1 MRSTLRLG
9 ALLIATILVAAP
21 ALAQSP
27 SGGDEGDDKVVFR
40 MGLVNDIDSLNP
52 FKALELPSYEIISL
66 QYNLLI
72 EFSQEDLGPI
82 PGLAESWET
91 SEDGLTWTY
100 NLNPDATFHDGE
112 PVTSEDVKFTIE
124 LIQDNPGPAG
134 LFSDYVDQIDTI
146 ETPDEHT
153 VVMTTKKPSVQMLSM
168 YVPILPEHVWSDVP
182 PDELKAFANEPSI
195 GTGPFQAVEWDRG
208 QSVKLVKNE
217 NYFGGEPAIDEIYF
231 QLYDNDDTM
240 VQALKQGEVDYIYN
254 PPADLFL
261 SLEGEEGIETLSSA
275 DPGYTEL
282 AMNVYE
288 PSPESIE
295 LGAPKESKGNPALL
309 DVRVRQAI
317 NWAIDEETL
326 ADKILRGEGTAGS
339 TIVPPTLAQYHL
351 ELEES
356 ELMGFDIDQA
366 KELLAE
372 AGWEDTDDNG
382 IVDKN
387 GEDLELRLIGRSEDS
402 SSIRAAEFIQG
413 WLEDAGIG
421 VTTQAL
427 TDNKLTE
434 DIYATD
440 FDMFIW
446 GWGSDPDPDFIL
458 SVMTC
463 GQINNFSDSFWCN
476 EEYDR
481 LYELQKTQLDVDERV
496 ETIHQ
501 MQRIAYEESPYVV
514 LYYDN
519 LLEAYRTDRWEGWV
533 KQPAETGSV
542 LFTYGVFSY
551 MNLRPT
557 SADGDTAGDSGG
569 GGSAGLILILGLAVL
584 VVVVVGVMLARRGGR
599 EDRA

>member
-1 MRSTLRLG
+1 MNRTLRLG
-9 ALLIATILVAAP
+9 ALLLVTMLLAAP

-27 SGGDEGDDKVVFR
+27 SEDESDDKVVFR

-52 FKALELPSYEIISL
+52 FKALELPSYEVISL

-72 EFSQEDLGPI
+72 EFSQEDLSPV
-82 PGLAESWET
+82 PGIAESWET
-91 SEDGLTWTY
+91 SEDGLEWTY
-100 NLNPDATFHDGE
+100 HLNPDATFHDGE

-124 LIQDNPGPAG
+124 TIQENPGPAG
-134 LFSDYVDQIDTI
+134 LFSDYVAQVETI
-146 ETPDEHT
+146 ETPDENT

-168 YVPILPEHVWSDVP
+168 YVPILPEHIWSEVP
-182 PDELKAFANEPSI
+182 ADELKAFPNEPSI

-208 QSVKLVKNE
+208 QSVKLVKND
-217 NYFGGEPAIDEIYF
+217 NYFGEEPAIDEIYF

-240 VQALKQGEVDYIYN
+240 VQALKRGEVDYIYN

-282 AMNVYE
+282 AFNVYE
-288 PSPESIE
+288 PTPESIE

-309 DVRVRQAI
+309 DVNIRQAI
-317 NWAIDEETL
+317 NWAIDEEELT
-326 ADKILRGEGTAGS
+326 DKILRGQGTPGS
-339 TIVPPTLAQYHL
+339 TLVPPTLASYHL

-356 ELMGFDIDQA
+356 ELMGFDIDRA

-372 AGWEDTDDNG
+372 SGWEDTNDNG
-382 IVDKN
+382 TVDKD
-387 GEDLELRLIGRSEDS
+387 GEELELRLIGRSEDS
-402 SSIRAAEFIQG
+402 SSVRAAEFIEG
-413 WLEDAGIG
+413 WLKEAGIG
-421 VTTQAL
+421 VSTQAL

-476 EEYDR
+476 EEYER
-481 LYELQKTQLDVDERV
+481 LYEEQKTQLDPAERA
-496 ETIHQ
+496 ETVHE

-519 LLEAYRTDRWEGWV
+519 LLEAYRTDKFEGWV
-533 KQPAETGSV
+533 KQPVDTGSV
-542 LFTYGVFSY
+542 LFSYGVYSY
-551 MNLRPT
+551 LNLQPT
-557 SADGDTAGDSGG
+557 SASGGGGEEDSGG
-569 GGSAGLILILGLAVL
+569 GSTGIVIIGGLAAL
-584 VVVVVGVMLARRGGR
+584 VVVGVGAMMARRGGR

>member
-1 MRSTLRLG
+1 MRTLTRLG
-9 ALLIATILVAAP
+9 ALLVATMLLAAP
-21 ALAQSP
+21 AVAQSP
-27 SGGDEGDDKVVFR
+27 SEGGDDKLVFR
-40 MGLVNDIDSLNP
+40 IGLVNDIDSLNP

-72 EFSQEDLGPI
+72 EFSQEDLSPV

-100 NLNPDATFHDGE
+100 HLNPDATFHDGE
-112 PVTSEDVKFTIE
+112 PVTSDDVRFTLETI
-124 LIQDNPGPAG
+124 LDNPGPAG
-134 LFSDYVDQIDTI
+134 LFSDYVSQIDTI

-182 PDELKAFANEPSI
+182 ADELKAFPNEPSI

-217 NYFGGEPAIDEIYF
+217 NYFGDVPEIDEIYF

-240 VQALKQGEVDYIYN
+240 VQALKRGEVDYIYN
-254 PPADLFL
+254 PSADLFL
-261 SLEGEEGIETLSSA
+261 SLEGEPGIETLSSA

-282 AMNVYE
+282 ALNVYE
-288 PSPESIE
+288 PAPEAIE
-295 LGAPKESKGNPALL
+295 LGAPEESKGHPALL

-317 NWAIDEETL
+317 NWAVDEEELT
-326 ADKILRGEGTAGS
+326 DKILRGQGTPGS
-339 TIVPPTLAQYHL
+339 VIVPPTLAQYHL
-351 ELEES
+351 ELEED
-356 ELMGFDIDQA
+356 ELMGFDIERAQ
-366 KELLAE
+366 ELLAE
-372 AGWEDTDDNG
+372 AGWEDTNDNG
-382 IVDKN
+382 TVDKN
-387 GEDLELRLIGRSEDS
+387 GEELELRLAARSEDS
-402 SSIRAAEFIQG
+402 SSVRAAEFIEG
-413 WLEDAGIG
+413 WLNETGIG
-421 VTTQAL
+421 VDTVAL
-427 TDNKLTE
+427 TDNKLIE

-481 LYELQKTQLDVDERV
+481 LYELQKTQLDVEQRA

-519 LLEAYRTDRWEGWV
+519 LLEAYRTDKWEGWV
-533 KQPAETGSV
+533 QQPADAGSV
-542 LFTYGVFSY
+542 MFSY
-551 MNLRPT
+551 GAYSYTNLRPA
-557 SADGDTAGDSGG
+557 SAEGDAA
-569 GGSAGLILILGLAVL
+569 GGSDGGSSPALWIIIGLAAL
-584 VVVVVGVMLARRGGR
+584 VVVGIGIALARRGGR

>member
-1 MRSTLRLG
+1 
-9 ALLIATILVAAP
+9 
-21 ALAQSP
+21 
-27 SGGDEGDDKVVFR
+27 
-40 MGLVNDIDSLNP
+40 
-52 FKALELPSYEIISL
+52 
-66 QYNLLI
+66 
-72 EFSQEDLGPI
+72 
-82 PGLAESWET
+82 
-91 SEDGLTWTY
+91 
-100 NLNPDATFHDGE
+100 
-112 PVTSEDVKFTIE
+112 VKFTIE
-124 LIQDNPGPAG
+124 TIQDNPGPGG
-134 LFSDYVDQIDTI
+134 LFSDYVSQVETI
-146 ETPDEHT
+146 ETPDDQT

-182 PDELKAFANEPSI
+182 PEELKAFPNEPSI

-208 QSVKLVKNE
+208 QSVKLVKNPD
-217 NYFGGEPAIDEIYF
+217 YFGEVPTIDEIYF

-282 AMNVYE
+282 AFNVYE
-288 PSPESIE
+288 PTPESIE
-295 LGAPKESKGNPALL
+295 LGAPKESGGNPALL
-309 DVRVRQAI
+309 DTRVRQAI
-317 NWAIDEETL
+317 NWAIDEEELT
-326 ADKILRGEGTAGS
+326 DKILRGQGSPGS
-339 TIVPPTLAQYHL
+339 TLVPPTLAAYHL
-351 ELEES
+351 ELDES
-356 ELMGFDIDQA
+356 ELMGFDIDRA
-366 KELLAE
+366 KELLTE
-372 AGWEDTDDNG
+372 AGWEDTNDNG
-382 IVDKN
+382 TVDKD
-387 GEDLELRLIGRSEDS
+387 GEELELRLIGRSEDS
-402 SSIRAAEFIQG
+402 SSVRAAEFIEG
-413 WLEDAGIG
+413 WLKDAGIG
-421 VTTQAL
+421 VNTTAL

-496 ETIHQ
+496 ETVHE

-519 LLEAYRTDRWEGWV
+519 LLEAYRTDRWEGWET
-533 KQPAETGSV
+533 QPADGGSV
-542 LFTYGVFSY
+542 LFSYGTYSY
-551 MNLRPT
+551 TNLRPVG
-557 SADGDTAGDSGG
+557 ADGSGGGGDSDG
-569 GGSAGLILILGLAVL
+569 GGSAGLVIIGGVAAIVL
-584 VVVVVGVMLARRGGR
+584 VAGGVMMARRGGR